1 MAVNLQRQEVAPIQ
15 EQACSFQYCRTGKA
29 PKIQCAGFTI
39 FHCCGANA
47 MCRPLLTFPQVCV
60 DAHVSGG
67 SSQTLVFSVRDVF
80 FGLRV
85 DVFFRQAKVD
95 DVNGVLPFGARPA
108 HQEVLWLHVSVDQ
121 APGVDVFHPSDLS
134 GTGNK
139 SINKSAV
146 DSTAGRGCL
155 SLFGLPVVWLS

>member
-1 MAVNLQRQEVAPIQ
+1 
-15 EQACSFQYCRTGKA
+15 
-29 PKIQCAGFTI
+29 
-39 FHCCGANA
+39 
-47 MCRPLLTFPQVCV
+47 MCRPLLTFPQVRV

-134 GTGNK
+134 GAGKNLNK
-139 SINKSAV
+139 
-146 DSTAGRGCL
+146 
-155 SLFGLPVVWLS
+155 